1 MLVGMPDLS
10 IDTVTRTAV
19 EVAHAH
25 SFPVSVLGSVPTC
38 GGSRYIEIL
47 LRVDLSGSE
56 PRHIQLGVFRNVDIE
71 NLRTQIGDQLR
82 RQLERRYA

>member
-1 MLVGMPDLS
+1 MSVGMPDLS
-10 IDTVTRTAV
+10 IDTITRTAV
-19 EVAHAH
+19 EVAHAL

-47 LRVDLSGSE
+47 LSVDVTSAQ

-71 NLRTQIGDQLR
+71 NLRMQIGDQLR
-82 RQLERRYA
+82 RQLARRHA

>member
-1 MLVGMPDLS
+1 MAVGMPDLS
-10 IDTVTRTAV
+10 IDAVTRTAV

-47 LRVDLSGSE
+47 LHVDVSSTE
-56 PRHIQLGVFRNVDIE
+56 PCHIQLGVFRNVDIE

-82 RQLERRYA
+82 RQLARRHA